1 MEAAQYSD
9 KSTFSLLRVKD
20 LRTQFFTDDGV
31 VTAVDGVSFDI
42 APREVLGLVGESGC
56 GKSVSSLS
64 VMRLVSSPGK
74 ITGGNILWKDR
85 DLLQVSEKEMCKIR
99 GNDIAMIFQE
109 PMTSLDPLYT
119 IGNQIGEALALHQNL
134 HGKAARAKA
143 IEALQAVGIREA
155 ERRIDSYPHQ
165 LSGGQRQR
173 VMIAIALSC
182 NPQLLI
188 ADEPTTALDVTI
200 QAKIIDLLKQL
211 REERSMAML
220 LITHNMGLVAEI
232 CDRVAV
238 MHQGII
244 VEMADVYSLFEKPRH
259 PYTRDLLRSM
269 PTLRSEPKQKL
280 ATVTWEPT
288 AAQRAHSQ
296 LVEAA
301 PGHLVSQWVIEQK

>member
-1 MEAAQYSD
+1 MP
-9 KSTFSLLRVKD
+9 LLSVSN

-31 VTAVDGVSFDI
+31 VTAVDGVSFEV
-42 APREVLGLVGESGC
+42 ASSEVLGLVGESGC
-56 GKSVSSLS
+56 GKSVTSLS
-64 VMRLVSSPGK
+64 MLRLVGAPGK
-74 ITGGNILWKDR
+74 ITGGEILWKGR
-85 DLLQVSEKEMCKIR
+85 DLLKLPEKAMCKIR
-99 GNDIAMIFQE
+99 GDDIAMIFQE

-134 HGKAARAKA
+134 HGRAARAKA
-143 IEALQAVGIREA
+143 IESLEAVGINDA
-155 ERRIDSYPHQ
+155 AKRIDSYPHQ

-182 NPQLLI
+182 NPELLI

-200 QAKIIDLLKQL
+200 QAKILELLKQL
-211 REERSMAML
+211 RKERSMAML

-238 MHQGII
+238 MHQGKI
-244 VEMADVYSLFEKPRH
+244 VEMADVFSLFERPQH

-269 PTLRSEPKQKL
+269 PTLQSPPKQKL

-288 AAQRAHSQ
+288 AAQRERSQ

-301 PGHLVSQWVIEQK
+301 PGHLVSQWVLE

>member
-1 MEAAQYSD
+1 MEAEQNSD
-9 KSTFSLLRVKD
+9 KSTFPLLRVKN
-20 LRTQFFTDDGV
+20 LQTQFFTDDGV
-31 VTAVDGVSFDI
+31 VTAVDGVSFDV
-42 APREVLGLVGESGC
+42 AQKEVLGLVGESGC
-56 GKSVSSLS
+56 GKSVTSLS
-64 VMRLVSSPGK
+64 MLRLVSSPGK
-74 ITGGNILWKDR
+74 ITGGEIFWKGRDILK
-85 DLLQVSEKEMCKIR
+85 LPESEMRKIR

-119 IGNQIGEALALHQNL
+119 IGNQIGEALALHQKL

-143 IEALQAVGIREA
+143 IEALDAVGIA
-155 ERRIDSYPHQ
+155 DAAKRIDSYPHQ

-182 NPQLLI
+182 NPDLLI

-200 QAKIIDLLKQL
+200 QAKILDLLKQL
-211 REERSMAML
+211 RKERSMAML

-238 MHQGII
+238 MHQGKI
-244 VEMADVYSLFEKPRH
+244 VEMADVFSLFKNPQH

-269 PTLRSEPKQKL
+269 PTLQSIPKQKL

-288 AAQRAHSQ
+288 DEQQEQSQ
-296 LVEAA
+296 LVETS
-301 PGHLVSQWVIEQK
+301 PGHLVSQWVLG

>member
-1 MEAAQYSD
+1 MQ
-9 KSTFSLLRVKD
+9 LLQVKN
-20 LRTQFFTDDGV
+20 LKTQFFTDDGV

-42 APREVLGLVGESGC
+42 APSEVLGLVGESGC

-74 ITGGNILWKDR
+74 ITGGQILWKDR

-143 IEALQAVGIREA
+143 IEALEAVGIREA
-155 ERRIDSYPHQ
+155 ARRIDSYPHQ

-200 QAKIIDLLKQL
+200 QARIIDLLKQL
-211 REERSMAML
+211 RQERSMAML

-244 VEMADVYSLFEKPRH
+244 VEMADVYSLFEKPQH

-288 AAQRAHSQ
+288 EGQRANSQ

-301 PGHLVSQWVIEQK
+301 PGHLVSQWVLQ

>member
-1 MEAAQYSD
+1 VRNLQT
-9 KSTFSLLRVKD
+9 K
-20 LRTQFFTDDGV
+20 FFTDDGV
-31 VTAVDGVSFDI
+31 VTAVNGVSFDV
-42 APREVLGLVGESGC
+42 AQKEVLGLVGESGC
-56 GKSVSSLS
+56 GKSVTSLS
-64 VMRLVSSPGK
+64 MLRLVSSPGK
-74 ITGGNILWKDR
+74 ITGGEIFWKGR
-85 DLLQVSEKEMCKIR
+85 DLLKLPESEMRKIR

-143 IEALQAVGIREA
+143 IEALDAVGIA
-155 ERRIDSYPHQ
+155 DAAKRIDSYPHQ

-182 NPQLLI
+182 DPELLI

-200 QAKIIDLLKQL
+200 QAKILDLLKNL
-211 REERSMAML
+211 RKERSMAML

-238 MHQGII
+238 MHQGKI
-244 VEMADVYSLFEKPRH
+244 VEMADVFSLFKNPQH

-269 PTLRSEPKQKL
+269 PTLQSVPKQKL
-280 ATVTWEPT
+280 TTVTWEPT
-288 AAQRAHSQ
+288 EAQQEQSQ
-296 LVEAA
+296 LVETA
-301 PGHLVSQWVIEQK
+301 PGHLVSQWVLG